1 METPQVLIH
10 RRGNKKGLIARA
22 SGTGSVK
29 VCRVTRK
36 LLEPY
41 GGHRDG
47 SCASARSVR
56 AKVAETSPCPLRDD
70 PTEPKADRTVG
81 GGVSGGCGPCG
92 LSSPPILL
100 LVAVEPK
107 ACYPVNH
114 WLELQALSVS
124 GLLLV
129 NREKRGRDN

>member
-1 METPQVLIH
+1 MLVY

-29 VCRVTRK
+29 VCRITRK

-92 LSSPPILL
+92 LSYPAAGCCRTQGML
-100 LVAVEPK
+100 
-107 ACYPVNH
+107 PVNH
-114 WLELQALSVS
+114 WLELHALSVS

>member
-92 LSSPPILL
+92 LSYPAAGCCRTQGMLPCQS
-100 LVAVEPK
+100 LVGATSTFRVWPLTGQ
-107 ACYPVNH
+107 P
-114 WLELQALSVS
+114 
-124 GLLLV
+124 
-129 NREKRGRDN
+129 REKRAG